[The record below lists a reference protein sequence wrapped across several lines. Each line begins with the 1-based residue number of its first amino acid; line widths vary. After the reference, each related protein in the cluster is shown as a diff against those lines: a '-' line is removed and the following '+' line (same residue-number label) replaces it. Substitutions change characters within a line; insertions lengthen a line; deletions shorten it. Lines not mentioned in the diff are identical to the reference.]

1 MEILTLIHILIT
13 VTIVTSTQTKRSRDR
28 LELASSVELKLL
40 NAYLRGKGLG
50 DIQDKSGSYAKNL
63 RITDVDLPKVSFS
76 PTRGGFLV
84 SASNIGLSV
93 KGDFRIVYN
102 IIDWIWIS
110 STYQESGSFRATIR
124 KVAFKIP
131 ISYHRRRFLRADRNK
146 CWESTGTIRLRFN
159 AKLIGW
165 ILNRFSGTIGGKLE
179 KKISGKICDAVTKT
193 INTSA
198 AKLSHILKG

>member
-13 VTIVTSTQTKRSRDR
+13 VTIVTSKQTKRSQDR

-50 DIQDKSGSYAKNL
+50 NIQDNSGSYTKNL
-63 RITDVDLPKVSFS
+63 RITDVDVPKVSFS

-93 KGDFRIVYN
+93 KGDFRIKKR
-102 IIDWIWIS
+102 IISWGWVR

-124 KVAFKIP
+124 NIAFKIP
-131 ISYHRRRFLRADRNK
+131 ISYHRRMLLIVDRNK
-146 CWESTGTIRLRFN
+146 CWESTGTIRIRFN
-159 AKLIGW
+159 AKLLGW
-165 ILNRFSGTIGGKLE
+165 IANMFPRKIGRLLE
-179 KKISGKICDAVTKT
+179 RKISGKICDAVTKT
-193 INTSA
+193 INRSA
-198 AKLSHILKG
+198 AKLSRILKG